1 MFKASRQI
9 NIDGIPVKFYKSK
22 KARSI
27 NITIKPFKGVRVAVP
42 WYATYKQ
49 AISFVSQ
56 REDWIK
62 KHSLK
67 MRQVENQKTIFGWDT
82 KFTTKHHHLK
92 IVKATTNKFSF
103 RVEMNEITILLPENT
118 VIESEEV
125 QEFIKKAIAVLH
137 KEFKLD

>member
-9 NIDGIPVKFYKSK
+9 NIDGIPVTFYKSK

-27 NITIKPFKGVRVAVP
+27 NITIKPFKGVRVDVP

-49 AISFVSQ
+49 AIGFVSQ
-56 REDWIK
+56 RESWIK
-62 KHSLK
+62 KHYT
-67 MRQVENQKTIFGWDT
+67 RFQKLEKQRTIFSWDT
-82 KFTTKHHHLK
+82 NFTTKHHNLK

-118 VIESEEV
+118 VVESEEV
-125 QEFIKKAIAVLH
+125 QEFIKKL
-137 KEFKLD
+137 